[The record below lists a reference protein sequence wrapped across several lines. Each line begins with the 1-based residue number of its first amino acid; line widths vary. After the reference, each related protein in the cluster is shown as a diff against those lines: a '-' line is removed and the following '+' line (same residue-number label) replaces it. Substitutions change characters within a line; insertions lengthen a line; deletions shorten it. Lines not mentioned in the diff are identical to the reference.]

1 VDPTVWN
8 PIVWDWTHLVVR
20 WIHLITGIAW
30 IGASFYFIHL
40 DASLRRSGGLPA
52 GVAGEAWQVHGGG
65 FYRMQKYLVA
75 PPELPKDLTW
85 FKYEAYSTW
94 LSGFV
99 LLGLIYYLSA
109 DLFLIDP
116 AVMDLPVWAAILI
129 SVASLA
135 LGWVLY
141 DRLCRS
147 RLGENTARLCALGFV
162 FLVAASWGYTQVFS
176 GRGAYIHAGSLIGT
190 IMVANVFFVIIPN
203 QKIVVADLVAG
214 RTPDPALGQ
223 QAGQRSLHNNY
234 LTLPVLFLMIS
245 NHYPLAFGTRWN
257 WLIVAVVIIVGAVI
271 RHFYNMRHAGRPNP
285 WWTWAIATA
294 GMALVVWLS
303 AAGPVEEDLAAVG
316 SRASGSG
323 TDASEPAARPVDFVE
338 VENIVL
344 SRCSMC
350 HAAEPFWEGILAPP
364 KGIRLDTPEMIRA
377 HARQIQLQATLSH
390 AMPPGNIT
398 ELSAEERRVLAAWI
412 AAGAPAE

>member
-1 VDPTVWN
+1 MDATAWD
-8 PIVWDWTHLVVR
+8 PIVADWVSLIVR

-40 DASLRRSGGLPA
+40 DASLRRSGSLPA
-52 GVAGEAWQVHGGG
+52 GVGGEAWQVHGGG

-75 PPELPKDLTW
+75 PAELPAHLTW

-99 LLGLIYYLSA
+99 LLGLIYYMSA
-109 DLFLIDP
+109 DLYLIDP
-116 AVMDLPVWAAILI
+116 AVMDLPVWGAILI

-135 LGWVLY
+135 LGWVIY

-147 RLGENTARLCALGFV
+147 ALGANTALLCALGFA
-162 FLVAASWGYTQVFS
+162 FLVAATWGYTRVFS
-176 GRGAYIHAGSLIGT
+176 GRGAYIHAGALIGT

-203 QKIVVADLVAG
+203 QKIVIADLIAG
-214 RTPDPALGQ
+214 RKPDPALGV

-234 LTLPVLFLMIS
+234 LTLPALFLMIS
-245 NHYPLAFGTRWN
+245 NHSPLSFATRWN
-257 WLIVAVVIIVGAVI
+257 WLIVALVIIVGAVI
-271 RHFYNMRHAGRPNP
+271 RHFYNLRHAGRPSP
-285 WWTWAIATA
+285 WWTWGVAAA

-303 AAGPVEEDLAAVG
+303 AALPGGEERAAAAAPAPVAFA
-316 SRASGSG
+316 
-323 TDASEPAARPVDFVE
+323 E

-350 HAAEPFWEGILAPP
+350 HAAEPVWEGIVAPP
-364 KGIRLDTPEMIRA
+364 KGVRLDTPEMIRR
-377 HARQIQLQATLSH
+377 HASEIQRQATLTH

-398 ELSAEERRVLAAWI
+398 EISPEERKILAAWV
-412 AAGAPAE
+412 AAGAPLE

>member
-1 VDPTVWN
+1 MEAALWQPVVA
-8 PIVWDWTHLVVR
+8 DWVSLIVR

-40 DASLRRSGGLPA
+40 DASLRRSGSLPA
-52 GVAGEAWQVHGGG
+52 GVGGEAWQVHGGG

-75 PPELPKDLTW
+75 PAELPAHLTW
-85 FKYEAYSTW
+85 FKYEAYATW

-109 DLFLIDP
+109 DLYLIDP
-116 AVMDLPVWAAILI
+116 AVLDLPVWGAILI

-135 LGWVLY
+135 LGWVIY
-141 DRLCRS
+141 DQLCKS
-147 RLGENTARLCALGFV
+147 RLGANTALLCALGFV
-162 FLVAASWGYTQVFS
+162 FLVAATWGYTRVFS
-176 GRGAYIHAGSLIGT
+176 GRGAYIHAGALIGT

-203 QKIVVADLVAG
+203 QKIVIADLIAG
-214 RTPDPALGQ
+214 RKPDPMLGA

-234 LTLPVLFLMIS
+234 LTLPALFLMIS
-245 NHYPLAFGTRWN
+245 NHYPLSFATRWN

-271 RHFYNMRHAGRPNP
+271 RHFYNMRHAGMPSP
-285 WWTWAIATA
+285 WWTWGVAAA
-294 GMALVVWLS
+294 GMALIVWLS
-303 AAGPVEEDLAAVG
+303 AVPPVGDESAA
-316 SRASGSG
+316 STA
-323 TDASEPAARPVDFVE
+323 PAPVAFAE

-350 HAAEPFWEGILAPP
+350 HAAEPVWAGIAAPP
-364 KGIRLDTPEMIRA
+364 KGVRLDTPQTMRKHAGEIR
-377 HARQIQLQATLSH
+377 LQAALTH

-398 ELSAEERRVLAAWI
+398 ELSPEERRILAAWI
-412 AAGAPAE
+412 AAGAPIE

>member
-1 VDPTVWN
+1 VEPTAWD
-8 PIVWDWTHLVVR
+8 PIVWDWINLVVR

-40 DASLRRSGGLPA
+40 DASLRRPDGLPA
-52 GVAGEAWQVHGGG
+52 GVGGEAWQVHGGG
-65 FYRMQKYLVA
+65 FYRMQKYVVA
-75 PPELPKDLTW
+75 PPELPKELTW

-116 AVMDLPVWAAILI
+116 AVMALPVWAAILI
-129 SVASLA
+129 SVVSLA
-135 LGWVLY
+135 LGWVIY
-141 DRLCRS
+141 DQLCKS
-147 RLGENTARLCALGFV
+147 RLGANTGLLCALGFF

-176 GRGAYIHAGSLIGT
+176 GRGAYIHAGALIGT

-203 QKIVVADLVAG
+203 QKIVVADLIAG
-214 RTPDPALGQ
+214 RAPDPALGE
-223 QAGQRSLHNNY
+223 QAKQRSLHNNY

-245 NHYPLAFGTRWN
+245 NHHPLSFGARWN
-257 WLIVAVVIIVGAVI
+257 WLIVAVVIIVGALI
-271 RHFYNMRHAGRPNP
+271 RHFYNMRHAGRPSP
-285 WWTWAIATA
+285 WWTWGVATA

-303 AAGPVEEDLAAVG
+303 AARPALEGL
-316 SRASGSG
+316 ASGPEAG
-323 TDASEPAARPVDFVE
+323 AATPVSFAD

-350 HAAEPFWEGILAPP
+350 HAAEPFWEGIATAP
-364 KGIRLDTPEMIRA
+364 KDVRLDTPEAIRR
-377 HARQIQLQATLSH
+377 HAGQIRLQATLTH

-398 ELSAEERRVLAAWI
+398 ELSPEERQILAAWI
-412 AAGAPAE
+412 AAGAPTD

>member
-1 VDPTVWN
+1 MDASVWH
-8 PIVWDWTHLVVR
+8 PIIADWVGLVVR

-40 DASLRRSGGLPA
+40 DASLRRPGGLPA
-52 GVAGEAWQVHGGG
+52 GVGGEAWQVHGGG

-75 PPELPKDLTW
+75 PAELPKELTW

-109 DLFLIDP
+109 DLYLIDP

-129 SVASLA
+129 SVLSLV
-135 LGWVLY
+135 LGWVIY

-147 RLGENTARLCALGFV
+147 SLGANTALLCALGFL

-176 GRGAYIHAGSLIGT
+176 GRGAYIHAGALIGT

-203 QKIVVADLVAG
+203 QKIVVADLIAG
-214 RTPDPALGQ
+214 RTPDPALGE
-223 QAGQRSLHNNY
+223 QAKQRSLHNNY

-245 NHYPLAFGTRWN
+245 NHHPLSFAARWN
-257 WLIVAVVIIVGAVI
+257 WLIVAVVIVVGGVI
-271 RHFYNMRHAGRPNP
+271 RHFYNARHAGRPSP
-285 WWTWAIATA
+285 WWTWGVATA
-294 GMALVVWLS
+294 GMALIVWLS
-303 AAGPVEEDLAAVG
+303 VAPPLAEDTSALGGERSPASVAPEEATFA
-316 SRASGSG
+316 
-323 TDASEPAARPVDFVE
+323 E

-350 HAAEPFWEGILAPP
+350 HAAEPLWAGIAAPP
-364 KGIRLDTPEMIRA
+364 KGVRLDTPEMIRK
-377 HARQIQLQATLSH
+377 HAGEVRLQATLTH

-398 ELSAEERRVLAAWI
+398 ELSDEERRILAAWI
-412 AAGAPAE
+412 AAGAPLE

>member
-1 VDPTVWN
+1 MNASAWN
-8 PIVWDWTHLVVR
+8 PILWDWIGFAVR

-40 DASLRRSGGLPA
+40 DASLRRSGNLPA
-52 GVAGEAWQVHGGG
+52 GVGGEAWQVHGGG

-75 PPELPKDLTW
+75 PAELPKDLTW

-109 DLFLIDP
+109 DLYLIDP
-116 AVMDLPVWAAILI
+116 AILDLPVWAAVLI
-129 SVASLA
+129 SALSLA
-135 LGWVLY
+135 LGWIAY
-141 DRLCRS
+141 DQLCKS
-147 RLGENTARLCALGFV
+147 RLGANTALLCALGFA

-176 GRGAYIHAGSLIGT
+176 GRGAYIHAGALIGT

-203 QKIVVADLVAG
+203 QKIVVADLIAG
-214 RTPDPALGQ
+214 RTPDPALGE
-223 QAGQRSLHNNY
+223 QAKQRSLHNNY

-245 NHYPLAFGTRWN
+245 NHYPLSFATRWN

-271 RHFYNMRHAGRPNP
+271 RHFYNMRHAGLPSP
-285 WWTWAIATA
+285 WWTWGVASA
-294 GMALVVWLS
+294 GMALVAWLS
-303 AAGPVEEDLAAVG
+303 AAPPVADDTTTALAGEQSSGGPEAPPAV
-316 SRASGSG
+316 AFA
-323 TDASEPAARPVDFVE
+323 D

-350 HAAEPFWEGILAPP
+350 HAALPLWAGIPAPP
-364 KGIRLDTPEMIRA
+364 KGVRLDTPELIRK
-377 HARQIQLQATLSH
+377 HAGQIELQAALTH

-398 ELSAEERRVLAAWI
+398 ELSPEERRVLAAWI
-412 AAGAPAE
+412 AAGAPIE

>member
-1 VDPTVWN
+1 MDATAWG
-8 PIVWDWTHLVVR
+8 PIVSDWIGLVVR
-20 WIHLITGIAW
+20 WVHLITGIAW

-52 GVAGEAWQVHGGG
+52 GVGGEAWQVHGGG

-109 DLFLIDP
+109 DLYLIDRS
-116 AVMDLPVWAAILI
+116 VMDLPVWAAVLI
-129 SVASLA
+129 SLVSLA
-135 LGWVLY
+135 FGWVIY
-141 DRLCRS
+141 DQLCKS
-147 RLGENTARLCALGFV
+147 RLGANTALLCALGFA
-162 FLVAASWGYTQVFS
+162 FLVAASWSYTQVFS

-203 QKIVVADLVAG
+203 QKIVVADLIAG
-214 RTPDPALGQ
+214 RKPDPALGA

-245 NHYPLAFGTRWN
+245 NHYPLSFATRWN
-257 WLIVAVVIIVGAVI
+257 WLIVAVVIIIGAVI
-271 RHFYNMRHAGRPNP
+271 RHFYNMRHAGMPSP
-285 WWTWAIATA
+285 WWTWGVAAA
-294 GMALVVWLS
+294 GMLLIIWLS
-303 AAGPVEEDLAAVG
+303 ATPPGPDGSAASV
-316 SRASGSG
+316 AP
-323 TDASEPAARPVDFVE
+323 EPVAFAE

-350 HAAEPFWEGILAPP
+350 HAAEPFWEGIVAPP
-364 KGIRLDTPEMIRA
+364 KGVRLDTPEMIRR
-377 HARQIQLQATLSH
+377 HAAQIQMQATLTH
-390 AMPPGNIT
+390 AMPPGNVT
-398 ELSAEERRVLAAWI
+398 EISPEERQILAAWI
-412 AAGAPAE
+412 AAGAPTE

>member
-1 VDPTVWN
+1 MDATAWD
-8 PIVWDWTHLVVR
+8 PIVADWVSLIVR

-40 DASLRRSGGLPA
+40 DASLRRSGSLPA
-52 GVAGEAWQVHGGG
+52 GVGGEAWQVHGGG

-75 PPELPKDLTW
+75 PAELPAHLTW

-99 LLGLIYYLSA
+99 LLGLIYYMSA
-109 DLFLIDP
+109 DLYLIDP
-116 AVMDLPVWAAILI
+116 AVMDLPVWGAILI

-135 LGWVLY
+135 LGWVIY

-147 RLGENTARLCALGFV
+147 ALGANTALLCALGFA
-162 FLVAASWGYTQVFS
+162 FLVAATWGYTRVFS
-176 GRGAYIHAGSLIGT
+176 GRGAYIHAGALIGT

-203 QKIVVADLVAG
+203 QKIVIADLIAG
-214 RTPDPALGQ
+214 RKPDPALGV

-234 LTLPVLFLMIS
+234 LTLPALFLMIS
-245 NHYPLAFGTRWN
+245 NHSPLSFATRWN
-257 WLIVAVVIIVGAVI
+257 WLIVALVIIVGAVI
-271 RHFYNMRHAGRPNP
+271 RHFYNLRHAGRPSP
-285 WWTWAIATA
+285 WWTWGVAAA

-303 AAGPVEEDLAAVG
+303 AALPGGEERAAAAAPAPVAFA
-316 SRASGSG
+316 
-323 TDASEPAARPVDFVE
+323 E

-350 HAAEPFWEGILAPP
+350 HAAEPFWEGIVAPP
-364 KGIRLDTPEMIRA
+364 KGVRLDTPEMIRR
-377 HARQIQLQATLSH
+377 HASEIQRQATLTH

-398 ELSAEERRVLAAWI
+398 EISPEERRLLAAWVE
-412 AAGAPAE
+412 AGANAE